1 MFESPAGRNRKRPPA
16 GLDPIKIDPVL
27 SASSHVRYLV
37 KPSDIHVYD
46 LEMVLYSLF
55 HLGHSVV
62 IQVFDLNF

>member
-27 SASSHVRYLV
+27 SAASHVMYLV

>member
-1 MFESPAGRNRKRPPA
+1 M
-16 GLDPIKIDPVL
+16 
-27 SASSHVRYLV
+27 YLV
-37 KPSDIHVYD
+37 KPADIRVYD

>member
-27 SASSHVRYLV
+27 SAASHVMYLV

-62 IQVFDLNF
+62 IPSI